1 MKLSILIPTL
11 HSRVRCFTRIHE
23 RLTALI
29 DPYKNDVE
37 IVVEVDNGEMSI
49 GAKRNLLMQCAKG
62 LYVAFIDC
70 DDDVTDWYIE
80 ALMEGIE
87 TGADCCSLIG
97 EITFDGQN
105 PKTFI
110 HSIQY
115 NSYFEKDNVYYRP
128 PNHLNCIKRELAIKI
143 PFPEKNFGEDTDFA
157 MALCRSGLLKTE
169 HYIDRGLYYY
179 KYITKKSNKM
189 PYSQGN
195 EENYILDYFKN
206 QAQGKF
212 IDIGAYDVFRFSNV
226 RALFEEGWG
235 GILVEPSPPNY
246 NAIAEHY
253 KDTER
258 VSVLNI
264 AIGETSGEVDF
275 YESNGDAVGTTDQ
288 NHMNK
293 WASAGVQ
300 FNKIKVAQVSVQDF
314 MNEYCKDVDFLSI
327 DTEAT
332 NLAVFRAIPDF
343 VFQQIKMLC
352 IEHDGGA
359 GEIADKMARF
369 GFLPCYINS
378 ENIVLAKQ

>member
-11 HSRVRCFTRIHE
+11 TSRIRTFTHIHD
-23 RLTALI
+23 RLKELI
-29 DPYKNDVE
+29 GENNEVE
-37 IVVEVDNGEMSI
+37 ILVETDNGEKTI
-49 GAKRNLLMQCAKG
+49 GEKRNILVNRAKG
-62 LYVAFIDC
+62 EYVAFVDD

-80 ALMEGIE
+80 ALLEGIE
-87 TGADCCSLIG
+87 TGSDCCSLIG

-105 PKTFI
+105 PRTFI

-128 PNHLNCIKRELAIKI
+128 PNHLNCIKRSLAIQI

-169 HYIDRGLYYY
+169 HYIDRGLYFY

-206 QAQGKF
+206 QKTGKF

-235 GILVEPSPPNY
+235 GVMVEPAPANY
-246 NAIAEHY
+246 KAIAEHY
-253 KDTER
+253 KDNDR
-258 VSVLNI
+258 VIVLNI
-264 AIGETSGEVDF
+264 AIGEMSGEVDF

-288 NHMNK
+288 THMQK
-293 WASAGVQ
+293 WAGAGVQ
-300 FNKIKVAQVSVQDF
+300 FNKIKVPQVSVVDF
-314 MNEYCKDVDFLSI
+314 MNEYGKDADFLSI

-332 NLAVFRAIPDF
+332 NMIVFNAIPEW

-352 IEHDGGA
+352 IEHDGHG
-359 GEIADKMARF
+359 GEIADKMRHF
-369 GFLPCYINS
+369 GFLPCYVNS
-378 ENIVLAKQ
+378 ENIILVK